1 MSAQTLD
8 QASAIVDAVLA
19 KAREPG
25 LRPLAVTVLDPG
37 GKPVVLEHEDH
48 AGNLRHGTARTRA
61 RACVGLGMGRA
72 PGGRNDTRDRAFFPT
87 LAAISDGR
95 IAASCGGV

>member
-8 QASAIVDAVLA
+8 QASAIVAAVLA

-25 LRPLAVTVLDPG
+25 LTVLDPG

-48 AGNLRHGTARTRA
+48 AGNLRHGTAHTRA